1 MANFNNIYKQ
11 TTIKGD
17 DLTELRRSISRMNLH
32 LSIADGVNI
41 RPGKDIDTDLIKL
54 HVTGKPTFWWDESE
68 NHFVL
73 DEGLEVIQ
81 DNIDEPLLWF
91 KGAAASGV
99 LTKTI
104 VDEDDV
110 TTATRKGWVKIDMA
124 NTGDGI
130 ASGEYFV
137 PFYSVV

>member
-1 MANFNNIYKQ
+1 MANFNKIYKQ
-11 TTIKGD
+11 TTAKGD
-17 DLTELRRSISRMNLH
+17 DLTELRRSIARMNLH

-41 RPGKDIDTDLIKL
+41 RPGTDIDTDLIVV
-54 HVTGKPTFWWDESE
+54 HVTGKPTFWWNESE

-81 DNIDEPLLWF
+81 DDIDQPLLWF

-104 VDEDDV
+104 VAEGDV
-110 TTATRKGWVKIDMA
+110 ATATRVGWLRVDVED
-124 NTGDGI
+124 TGNQIPDQAYYI
-130 ASGEYFV
+130 PLHTLA
-137 PFYSVV
+137 